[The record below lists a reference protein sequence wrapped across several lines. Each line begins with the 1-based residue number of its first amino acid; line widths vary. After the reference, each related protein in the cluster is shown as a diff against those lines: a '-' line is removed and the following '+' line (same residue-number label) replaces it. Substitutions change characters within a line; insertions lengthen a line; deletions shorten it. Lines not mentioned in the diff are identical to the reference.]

1 MLNNFGGSFEVQ
13 SFMRLRD
20 PPWSFPIDSASLQLS
35 PFISNVKFR
44 SLYERK
50 LLVISASLIKIL
62 KCLSNCPGNLL
73 FLSTSSQF
81 TLLLHYIGDIG
92 LHSGQLIRK
101 FIRSVSNK
109 TKKTQAGKRGRKNAP
124 SMTTVFLY
132 FYLYFSGVVVV
143 RHFSIKFH
151 DGIKFR

>member
-20 PPWSFPIDSASLQLS
+20 RFPIDSASLQLS

-92 LHSGQLIRK
+92 SHSGQLIRK

-109 TKKTQAGKRGRKNAP
+109 TKKKPSGKKREKKCAFDDDGV
-124 SMTTVFLY
+124 SLFLFVF
-132 FYLYFSGVVVV
+132 
-143 RHFSIKFH
+143 
-151 DGIKFR
+151 